1 MKLNEIRDNPTA
13 RTRRTRIGRGEASGK
28 GKTAGRGSKGQKSRS
43 GVALKGF
50 EGGQMPIHMRL
61 PKRGFNKPNRLKL
74 NAVNLGRLQQALDEG
89 RLDGKATINAPLL
102 REAGIIRREL
112 DGVRILGNG
121 ELKTKLDFEVIGMSK
136 SAAAAVEK
144 LGGKIT
150 ILAPPK
156 DDEEAE
162 AARKAKKAEK
172 AKAKKA
178 KKATSDEATS
188 GTAADDKADAPA
200 KAKTE
205 AQEAPATKAE
215 AAGTPAEKAEA
226 KEDDADKDADKTD

>member
-1 MKLNEIRDNPTA
+1 MKLNEIRDNPAA
-13 RTRRTRIGRGEASGK
+13 RTRRTRVGRGEASGK
-28 GKTAGRGSKGQKSRS
+28 GKTAGRGDKGQKSRS

-61 PKRGFNKPNRLKL
+61 PKRGFNKPNRRKL

-89 RLDGKATINAPLL
+89 RLDDKATISAPLL

-121 ELKTKLDFEVIGMSK
+121 ALKTKLDFEVIGMSK
-136 SAAAAVEK
+136 SAMAAVEK

-150 ILAPPK
+150 ILAPSPG
-156 DDEEAE
+156 DEDAE
-162 AARKAKKAEK
+162 AAKKAKKAEK

-178 KKATSDEATS
+178 KKAADEAADEAASDKT
-188 GTAADDKADAPA
+188 ADDKADASA
-200 KAKTE
+200 KAE
-205 AQEAPATKAE
+205 AQEAPAEKAQ
-215 AAGTPAEKAEA
+215 AEKADA
-226 KEDDADKDADKTD
+226 KPDDADKDADKTD